1 MSANGLRT
9 SMRETTTPTVL
20 SPIPLD
26 PLRALRA
33 EAAADVADAAPE
45 EDLAEDPDLADPVI
59 PLLRL
64 PLVQTDVEADPAVD
78 AAEDLADQEVPAA
91 NFRSCAVAPG
101 IRWPALCAFPHG
113 ITTTDPR

>member
-9 SMRETTTPTVL
+9 SMRETTTPTVPL
-20 SPIPLD
+20 PIPLD
-26 PLRALRA
+26 PLRAPRA
-33 EAAADVADAAPE
+33 EDSEDAADE
-45 EDLAEDPDLADPVI
+45 EDLVDLVHLVI
-59 PLLRL
+59 LRL